1 MFFYGDHFTDE
12 GRQKATFWKGELET
26 LFKLFCFNQR

>member
-26 LFKLFCFNQR
+26 LFKLFYFNQR